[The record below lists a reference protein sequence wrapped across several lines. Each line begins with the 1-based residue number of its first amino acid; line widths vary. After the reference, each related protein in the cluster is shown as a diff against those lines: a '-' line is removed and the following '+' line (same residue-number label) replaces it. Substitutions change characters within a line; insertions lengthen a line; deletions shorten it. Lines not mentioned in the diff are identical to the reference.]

1 MSDEPA
7 SESPESS
14 DSPSS
19 GSVPKKESAGKLA
32 RTTDNLARSD
42 RADKAAKAAKDEKGD
57 KPKPTRQE
65 PPKGFVEYIKT
76 RHDPLTSLVLTIPV
90 FLLYHLGILLIDVR
104 NGVDFVSEI
113 TLALLQNKPAYIGV
127 TIGLAAL
134 LFGVVWF
141 LQRRGKLR
149 PAKIPYVILEGTV
162 LAIVMAITIGWA
174 TGKVFASQVGPDNLS
189 PLDKIILSAGA
200 GFHEEIVFRAALFA
214 GISFVLLKWT
224 PVKDWKKLQKFG
236 VVAGV
241 AILSSLL
248 FSAVHYVGAFADDFT
263 AASFFFR
270 ALTGVFLCVV
280 YQFRGF
286 AVAVYTHFL
295 YDVFVFFM

>member
-1 MSDEPA
+1 MSDDAA
-7 SESPESS
+7 SESPKPDE
-14 DSPSS
+14 
-19 GSVPKKESAGKLA
+19 VPKKDAPAGKLA
-32 RTTDNLARSD
+32 RRTDDLA
-42 RADKAAKAAKDEKGD
+42 RADKPAVEANAAKDGKDAKAD
-57 KPKPTRQE
+57 KPKPVPQE
-65 PPKGFVEYIKT
+65 APKGFVEYIKT

-113 TLALLQNKPAYIGV
+113 TLALLENKPAYIGV
-127 TIGLAAL
+127 TLGLAAL
-134 LFGVVWF
+134 LVGVVWF
-141 LQRRGKLR
+141 LRRRGKLR
-149 PAKIPYVILEGTV
+149 PAKMPYVVLEGML
-162 LAIVMAITIGWA
+162 LAMVMAISIGWA

-200 GFHEEIVFRAALFA
+200 GFHEELVFRAGLFA
-214 GISFVLLKWT
+214 GISWILLRWT
-224 PVKDWKKLQKFG
+224 RVKEWKKVQKFA

-241 AILSSLL
+241 AVVSSLV
-248 FSAVHYVGAFADDFT
+248 FSAVHYVGAFGDDFT